1 MIALTLLELPAA
13 PSLLLQLG
21 FVLLSLALAAFVGW
35 WSRRPLIP
43 ALWLLL
49 TAGLALGGVL
59 QLIVVPPPLLL
70 LLVVGLVG
78 LVSWHG
84 RGRWRDIPLRLLVGM
99 QSFRIVVEL
108 LIHLAVVEGVA
119 PEQLTWTGLNFDLL
133 TGLSALLL
141 FPFAERLPRWALMIW
156 NLLALGL
163 LINVVTVAILSLPLP
178 IQQFEPVNAWVAFF
192 PFQWLPMVMV
202 MLAALGHVAL
212 FRRLRR
218 PPGNAR
224 THGA

>member
-1 MIALTLLELPAA
+1 MSAPTLLELPAE

-21 FVLLSLALAAFVGW
+21 FILLSLAIAAFVGW
-35 WSRRPLIP
+35 WSRRPRIP

-59 QLIVVPPPLLL
+59 RIIVVPPPFLLL
-70 LLVVGLVG
+70 FTVGVVGLIA
-78 LVSWHG
+78 WHG
-84 RGRWRDIPLRLLVGM
+84 RGRWRELPLRLLVGL
-99 QSFRIVVEL
+99 QAFRVLVEL
-108 LIHLAVVEGVA
+108 LIHAAVVEGVA
-119 PEQLTWTGLNFDLL
+119 PEQLTWTGRNFDML
-133 TGLSALLL
+133 TGISALLL
-141 FPFAERLPRWALMIW
+141 FPVAERLPRWLLLAW
-156 NLLALGL
+156 NLLGLGL
-163 LINVVTVAILSLPLP
+163 LVNVVTVAILSLPLP

-218 PPGNAR
+218 PR
-224 THGA
+224 